1 MNLRTLIVK
10 ALYPLCS
17 DEVQILIDQMQSSP
31 SKFTEIFE
39 DYRPAHPWA
48 RALASGNFEMIDHIT
63 LRQQLKLLKGVYAKQ
78 LILEGLLAPAQQAES
93 GSSYS
98 ASSITALLKDWT
110 DDPSIKSQP
119 SKIHMNKAQ
128 YDIAKKF
135 AASEAAKQK
144 LKANLQKAAR

>member
-1 MNLRTLIVK
+1 
-10 ALYPLCS
+10 
-17 DEVQILIDQMQSSP
+17 MQSSP

-63 LRQQLKLLKGVYAKQ
+63 LRQQLKLIKGVYAKQ
-78 LILEGLLAPAQQAES
+78 LILEGLLAPAQQTESGKTFS
-93 GSSYS
+93 GSSL
-98 ASSITALLKDWT
+98 TQLLKDWT
-110 DDPSIKSQP
+110 DGEPVKSQP

-135 AASEAAKQK
+135 ADSEAAKQQ
-144 LKANLQKAAR
+144 LKANLKKAAR

>member
-1 MNLRTLIVK
+1 MNIRTYIVK

-17 DEVQILIDQMQSSP
+17 DEVQILIDQMQSNP
-31 SKFTEIFE
+31 DKFREMFD

-63 LRQQLKLLKGVYAKQ
+63 LRQQLKLIKGVYAKQ
-78 LILEGLLAPAQQAES
+78 LILEGLLVPTQQTES

-98 ASSITALLKDWT
+98 SPSMAKIIKEWT
-110 DDPSIKSQP
+110 NDQIQATP
-119 SKIHMNKAQ
+119 SKIHMSKAQ
-128 YDIAKKF
+128 YDATKKF
-135 AASEAAKQK
+135 ADSEAAKQK

>member
-1 MNLRTLIVK
+1 MNLRTYIVK

-17 DEVQILIDQMQSSP
+17 DEVQILIDQMQTNP
-31 SKFTEIFE
+31 EKFREMFD

-63 LRQQLKLLKGVYAKQ
+63 LRQQLKLIKGVYAKQ
-78 LILEGLLAPAQQAES
+78 LILEGLLAPTQQTES

-98 ASSITALLKDWT
+98 APSMARILKEWT
-110 DDPSIKSQP
+110 KDQIQATP
-119 SKIHMNKAQ
+119 SKIHMTKAQ

-135 AASEAAKQK
+135 ADSEAAKQQ
-144 LKANLQKAAR
+144 LKANLKKAAR

>member
-1 MNLRTLIVK
+1 MKLRTNIVK

-17 DEVQILIDQMQSSP
+17 EEVQILIDQMQSSP
-31 SKFTEIFE
+31 SKFTEIFD

-63 LRQQLKLLKGVYAKQ
+63 LRQQLKLIKGVYAKQ
-78 LILEGLLAPAQQAES
+78 LILEGLLSPTQQTES

-98 ASSITALLKDWT
+98 APSMAKIIKEWT
-110 DDPSIKSQP
+110 NDQIQATP

-135 AASEAAKQK
+135 ADSEAAKQK

>member
-1 MNLRTLIVK
+1 MNIRTYIVK

-63 LRQQLKLLKGVYAKQ
+63 LRQQLKLIKGVYAKQ
-78 LILEGLLAPAQQAES
+78 LILEGLLVPAQRTDS

-98 ASSITALLKDWT
+98 SESMGDILKRWT
-110 DDPSIKSQP
+110 EDQSVKSQP

-135 AASEAAKQK
+135 ADSEAAKQK

>member
-1 MNLRTLIVK
+1 MNIRTYIVK

-17 DEVQILIDQMQSSP
+17 DEVQILIDQMQSNP

-63 LRQQLKLLKGVYAKQ
+63 LRQQLKLIKGVYAKQ
-78 LILEGLLAPAQQAES
+78 LILEGLLVPTQQTES

-98 ASSITALLKDWT
+98 GVGMGKLIKQWT
-110 DDPSIKSQP
+110 EDQLQATP

-135 AASEAAKQK
+135 ADSEAAKQK

>member
-1 MNLRTLIVK
+1 MNIRTYIVK

-63 LRQQLKLLKGVYAKQ
+63 LRQQLKLIKGVYAKQ
-78 LILEGLLAPAQQAES
+78 LILEGLLVPAQHTES

-98 ASSITALLKDWT
+98 SPSMAKIIKEWT
-110 DDPSIKSQP
+110 NDQIQATP

-135 AASEAAKQK
+135 ADSEAAKQK

>member
-1 MNLRTLIVK
+1 
-10 ALYPLCS
+10 
-17 DEVQILIDQMQSSP
+17 MQSSP
-31 SKFTEIFE
+31 DKFREMFD

-63 LRQQLKLLKGVYAKQ
+63 LRQQLKLIKGVYAKQ
-78 LILEGLLAPAQQAES
+78 LILEGLLAPTQQTES
-93 GSSYS
+93 GNSYS
-98 ASSITALLKDWT
+98 APSMAKIIKEWT
-110 DDPSIKSQP
+110 NDQIQATP

-135 AASEAAKQK
+135 ADSEAAKQK

>member
-1 MNLRTLIVK
+1 MNLRTYIVK

-17 DEVQILIDQMQSSP
+17 DEVQILIDQMQTNP
-31 SKFTEIFE
+31 EKFREMFD

-63 LRQQLKLLKGVYAKQ
+63 LRQQLKLIKGVYAKQ
-78 LILEGLLAPAQQAES
+78 LILEGLLAPTQQTES

-98 ASSITALLKDWT
+98 APSMARILKEWT
-110 DDPSIKSQP
+110 KDQIQATP
-119 SKIHMNKAQ
+119 SKIHMTKAQ

-135 AASEAAKQK
+135 ADSEAAKQQ
-144 LKANLQKAAR
+144 LKANLKKATR

>member
-98 ASSITALLKDWT
+98 ASSITALLKDWK
-110 DDPSIKSQP
+110 DDPSIRTP

-135 AASEAAKQK
+135 ADSEAAKQK

>member
-1 MNLRTLIVK
+1 MNIRTYIVK

-17 DEVQILIDQMQSSP
+17 DEVQILLDQMQNSP
-31 SKFTEIFE
+31 SKFNELDE
-39 DYRPAHPWA
+39 RQYNSHPWA
-48 RALASGNFEMIDHIT
+48 RALRSGNFEMVDHIA
-63 LRQQLKLLKGVYAKQ
+63 LQHQLKLLRGVYAKQ
-78 LILEGLLAPAQQAES
+78 LVLEGLLVPAEQTES

-98 ASSITALLKDWT
+98 GVGMAKLIKQWT
-110 DDPSIKSQP
+110 EEQIQVSP

-135 AASEAAKQK
+135 ADSEAAKQK